1 MASSSAPPPP
11 PNPGPGHV
19 IPDNAIFVTD
29 KCYCRPYLETDAE
42 PSALLADDPA
52 IARWMREAFPQP
64 YTTADA
70 QRWIATSLAESP
82 MLNFA
87 VVALDGTY
95 VGGIGLKPR
104 VDVERR
110 TKELGYWLGRP
121 HWGRG
126 IATSAARG
134 MARWAFDQF
143 PDLLRLEAQAAAA
156 IEPGGRVLGLRE
168 LFEDGPQPL
177 GSDADAGVRHLQ
189 AHPSMLDED
198 VHGDRTVRGELN
210 GVAEQVQED
219 LA

>member
-70 QRWIATSLAESP
+70 AQWIASSLAQTP

-87 VVALDGTY
+87 VVALDGTL
-95 VGGIGLKPR
+95 VGGI
-104 VDVERR
+104 VCA
-110 TKELGYWLGRP
+110 LGRP
-121 HWGRG
+121 CPGRCTCG
-126 IATSAARG
+126 SPIPT
-134 MARWAFDQF
+134 
-143 PDLLRLEAQAAAA
+143 
-156 IEPGGRVLGLRE
+156 
-168 LFEDGPQPL
+168 QP
-177 GSDADAGVRHLQ
+177 
-189 AHPSMLDED
+189 PSPSPPS
-198 VHGDRTVRGELN
+198 H
-210 GVAEQVQED
+210 QE
-219 LA
+219 

>member
-1 MASSSAPPPP
+1 M
-11 PNPGPGHV
+11 

-52 IARWMREAFPQP
+52 IARWMRESFPQP
-64 YTTADA
+64 YTAADA

-156 IEPGGRVLGLRE
+156 NVASCAVLAKAGFQLEGTLRQAAVKNGEIMDMNVYGLLRRD
-168 LFEDGPQPL
+168 FE
-177 GSDADAGVRHLQ
+177 AG
-189 AHPSMLDED
+189 AAAS
-198 VHGDRTVRGELN
+198 
-210 GVAEQVQED
+210 
-219 LA
+219 

>member
-11 PNPGPGHV
+11 PSPGPGHV

-64 YTTADA
+64 YTAADA

-156 IEPGGRVLGLRE
+156 NAASCAVLAKAGFQLEGTLRQAAVKNGEIMDMNVYGLLRRD
-168 LFEDGPQPL
+168 FE
-177 GSDADAGVRHLQ
+177 AG
-189 AHPSMLDED
+189 AAAS
-198 VHGDRTVRGELN
+198 
-210 GVAEQVQED
+210 
-219 LA
+219 